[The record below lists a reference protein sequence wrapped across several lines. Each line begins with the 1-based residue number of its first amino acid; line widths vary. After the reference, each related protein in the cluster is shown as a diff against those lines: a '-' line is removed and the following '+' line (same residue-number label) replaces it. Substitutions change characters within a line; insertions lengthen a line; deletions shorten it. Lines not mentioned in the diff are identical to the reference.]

1 MFLLYHICNTLLVK
15 TVLFYGIF
23 YYMILGMNM
32 KDVIIS
38 ITGTQKDPHGDTDRV
53 ELVTAG
59 KYGFENGECRFSYH
73 ESDLTGLE
81 GTKTTFTVSPMGVVM
96 SREGTLNSQMLFQ
109 PGKQHVFLYDTPYGS
124 ATMGVD
130 TRTLKSDMNEH
141 GGSLELD
148 YEINFEHN
156 FVGRNQFKIHVKENV
171 NHV

>member
-1 MFLLYHICNTLLVK
+1 MIVK
-15 TVLFYGIF
+15 TALFCGII
-23 YYMILGMNM
+23 YYMMFGMNM

-38 ITGTQKDPHGDTDRV
+38 ITGTQKDSHGDTDRV

-59 KYGFENGECRFSYH
+59 QYSYENGESRFTYQ
-73 ESDLTGLE
+73 ESDLTGLA
-81 GTKTTFTVSPMGVVM
+81 GTRTTFTVSPMGVIM
-96 SREGTLNSQMLFQ
+96 SREGSLNSQMLFQ
-109 PGKQHVFLYDTPYGS
+109 PGRQHVFLYDTPYGS

-130 TRTLKSDMNEH
+130 TRMLKSNMNEH

-156 FVGRNQFKIHVKENV
+156 LVGRNQFKIHVKENV